1 MMHTNHRQ
9 YAEQAGLAF
18 LASLQALPVFKPA
31 PGIDLGQL
39 RITATLLTDGGLDLG
54 YVDLDPINLR
64 GVADATVVRGDDL
77 RAKHARLTGRPA
89 LRLIGGGER

>member
-1 MMHTNHRQ
+1 MLDHHRK
-9 YAEQAGLAF
+9 YAEHAGVAF
-18 LASLQALPVFKPA
+18 LDSLQALPVYKPA

-39 RITATLLTDGGLDLG
+39 RITATLLTDGGLYLG

-64 GVADATVVRGDDL
+64 GVADATVVRGDAL
-77 RAKHARLTGRPA
+77 RAKHDRLAGRPA